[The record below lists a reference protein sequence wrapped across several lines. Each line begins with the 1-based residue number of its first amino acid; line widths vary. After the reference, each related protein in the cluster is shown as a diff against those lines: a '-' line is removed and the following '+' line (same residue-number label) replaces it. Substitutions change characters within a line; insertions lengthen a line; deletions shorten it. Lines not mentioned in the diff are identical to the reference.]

1 MFLYFVSSVLPA
13 FASRWFLFSLASI
26 FIPSGPLELLSRLG
40 ETLHIILNP
49 AYTEWVSIEGFGLGS
64 QIYED
69 IFAAVSFPETS
80 QQVLS
85 FQSDIAS
92 LYVSLILEMTHF
104 VVFMSQSLNE
114 SQHDQTISNKLIEHL
129 TRTLANQTNIWS
141 TLLSTRT
148 PRSQSAESF
157 EVPWCPS
164 NNLRQNWGS
173 TMQYLCSFEDVTTE
187 IQVTSDASVD

>member
-1 MFLYFVSSVLPA
+1 M
-13 FASRWFLFSLASI
+13 
-26 FIPSGPLELLSRLG
+26 
-40 ETLHIILNP
+40 
-49 AYTEWVSIEGFGLGS
+49 GS

-129 TRTLANQTNIWS
+129 TRTLANQTNI
-141 TLLSTRT
+141 
-148 PRSQSAESF
+148 
-157 EVPWCPS
+157 
-164 NNLRQNWGS
+164 
-173 TMQYLCSFEDVTTE
+173 
-187 IQVTSDASVD
+187 